1 MINVAKLNIRNRNKD
16 KFFKDG
22 KPKPPNWEY
31 RFEGAKVNGK
41 RNQISEAGFRTKKE
55 AEVAGTKALAT
66 YNNAGTHFVPAEI
79 SVADFFD
86 YWIDNYSNVN
96 NSDNTTASYVA
107 IINNHIKPRLGIY
120 KLKGIDTLTLQN
132 FINAMHTEK
141 GFTKTYIKSI
151 LKVLKN
157 GFKYAHK
164 QAKFINTN
172 PAEDVSIPV
181 MDVGED
187 EEILI
192 LTKTEVA
199 AILDRFKRSPYQYY
213 AMLIAYY
220 TGLRVSEVYGLT
232 WDRIDFE
239 KKTLRVDRIAKKFE
253 YNGKGK
259 SARGISGQAQ
269 TTWYLGA
276 CKTKSSYR
284 TVPIGDTLIN
294 ALQDYKDMQEANRK
308 EYGELYTRTYVVDE
322 LTKNKRKVKR
332 IIQTTEPQK
341 GMEEIHLV
349 CVKEDGSFTGTNAM
363 KNPSKV
369 INEKLGIEFKFH
381 AFRHTHATMLIEQGL
396 PIKAVS
402 ERLGHASTKITWDIY
417 VKVTEQMQDEVVET
431 FEAES
436 GLNFR
441 NEELYAL
448 WKLTLNKPNI
458 AYYKKRNITVCE
470 EWQDFSEFEKWAN
483 ESGWTSGLKLLRID
497 KSKNYEPG
505 NCMLGTETKSVK
517 GEYIYSDGENMKS
530 YSVRKIGR
538 GWQYR
543 INDYDAE
550 GKRKEYT
557 KAGYPTEN
565 DAALAAE
572 SFICEMLKAKTL
584 QSDKVELK
592 LVK

>member
-1 MINVAKLNIRNRNKD
+1 MAKLNIRNRNKD
-16 KFFKDG
+16 KYFKDG
-22 KPKPPNWEY
+22 RPKPPNWEY

-66 YNNAGTHFVPAEI
+66 YNNAGQHFVPAEI

-86 YWIDNYSNVN
+86 YWLKNYSGVN
-96 NSDNTTASYVA
+96 NSDNTTASYDA
-107 IINNHIKPRLGIY
+107 IVNNHIKPRLGIY
-120 KLKGIDTLTLQN
+120 KLKSIDTLTVQN
-132 FINAMHTEK
+132 FVNDMHTEM
-141 GFTKTYIKSI
+141 GFSKTYIQSI

-164 QAKFINTN
+164 TAKFISSN
-172 PAEDVSIPV
+172 PVEDVTLPI
-181 MDVGED
+181 MDVDED
-187 EEILI
+187 EDILV
-192 LTKTEVA
+192 LTKEEVA
-199 AILDRFKRSPYQYY
+199 TILDRFKRSPYQYY

-239 KKTLRVDRIAKKFE
+239 KKTLKVDRIAKKFE

-259 SARGISGQAQ
+259 QPRGISGQSNVI
-269 TTWYLGA
+269 WYLGA
-276 CKTKSSYR
+276 CKTKKSYR
-284 TVPIGDTLIN
+284 TIAIGDTLIN
-294 ALQDYKDMQEANRK
+294 ALMDYKEMQEANK
-308 EYGELYTRTYVVDE
+308 KKYGSNFTRTYAVEE
-322 LTKNKRKVKR
+322 LTKNKRKVLR
-332 IIQTTEPQK
+332 VIQTTEKQK

-349 CVKEDGSFTGTNAM
+349 CVKEDGSFTGTNSM
-363 KNPSKV
+363 KYPSKV
-369 INEKLGIEFKFH
+369 INSKLGIEFKFH

-402 ERLGHASTKITWDIY
+402 ERLGHANTKITWDVY
-417 VKVTEQMQDEVVET
+417 VKVTKQMEDEVVET

-441 NEELYAL
+441 DEELYTL

-458 AYYKKRNITVCE
+458 AYYKQRNITVCE
-470 EWQDFSEFEKWAN
+470 EWQEFSEFEKWAN

-497 KSKNYEPG
+497 KAGNYEPH
-505 NCMLGTETKSVK
+505 NCMFGTETKSVK
-517 GEYIYSDGENMKS
+517 GQYVYSDGINMKS

-543 INDYDAE
+543 INDYDEA

-557 KAGYPTEN
+557 KAGFPTEN

-572 SFICEMLKAKTL
+572 AFICEMLEKQTL
-584 QSDKVELK
+584 HSDKVELK
-592 LVK
+592 LVQ

>member
-1 MINVAKLNIRNRNKD
+1 MAKLNIRNRNKGKID
-16 KFFKDG
+16 KEG

-31 RFEGAKVNGK
+31 RFEAAKIDGK
-41 RNQISEAGFRTKKE
+41 RKHISKAGFKTKKE
-55 AEVAGTKALAT
+55 AEIAGTNALAS
-66 YNNAGTHFVPAEI
+66 YNSAGTHFVPAEI

-86 YWIDNYSNVN
+86 YWLENYSGVN
-96 NSDNTTASYVA
+96 NSDNTTASYAAIVA
-107 IINNHIKPRLGIY
+107 NHIKPRLGIY
-120 KLKGIDTLTLQN
+120 KLKAIDTLTVQN
-132 FINAMHTEK
+132 FINSMHTEM
-141 GFTKTYIKSI
+141 GFSKTYIKSI

-164 QAKFINTN
+164 QAKFINEN
-172 PAEDVSIPV
+172 PVEDVSLPI
-181 MDVGED
+181 MEADED

-192 LTKTEVA
+192 LTKEEVA

-239 KKTLRVDRIAKKFE
+239 KKTLKVDRIAKKFE
-253 YNGKGK
+253 YDGKGK
-259 SARGISGQAQ
+259 QPRGISGQASVI
-269 TTWYLGA
+269 WYLGA

-284 TVPIGDTLIN
+284 TIPIGDTLIN
-294 ALQDYKDMQEANRK
+294 ALMDYKEMQEANKK
-308 EYGELYTRTYVVDE
+308 EYGANYTRTYVVDE
-322 LTKNKRKVKR
+322 LTNNKRKVKR
-332 IIQTTEPQK
+332 IFQTTEPQK
-341 GMEEIHLV
+341 GLEEIHLV
-349 CVKEDGSFTGTNAM
+349 CIKEDGSFTGTNSM
-363 KNPSKV
+363 KYPSKV
-369 INEKLGIEFKFH
+369 INNKLGIEFKFH

-417 VKVTEQMQDEVVET
+417 VKVTDKMENEVVET

-470 EWQDFSEFEKWAN
+470 EWQTFEEFEKWAN
-483 ESGWTSGLKLLRID
+483 DSGWANGLKLLRID
-497 KSKNYEPG
+497 KEGNYEPG
-505 NCMLGTETKSVK
+505 NCMFGTETKSVK
-517 GEYIYSDGENMKS
+517 GQYVYSDGVNMKS

-543 INDYDAE
+543 INDYDDA
-550 GKRKEYT
+550 GNRKEYT
-557 KAGYPTEN
+557 KAGFPSEN

-572 SFICEMLKAKTL
+572 AMICEMLENKTMH
-584 QSDKVELK
+584 SERVELK

>member
-1 MINVAKLNIRNRNKD
+1 MAKLNIRNRNKD
-16 KFFKDG
+16 KYFKDG

-66 YNNAGTHFVPAEI
+66 YNNAGQHFVPAEI

-86 YWIDNYSNVN
+86 YWLKNYSGVN
-96 NSDNTTASYVA
+96 NSDNTTASYDA

-120 KLKGIDTLTLQN
+120 KLKSIDTLTVQE
-132 FINAMHTEK
+132 FINAMHTEM
-141 GFTKTYIKSI
+141 GFSKTYIKSI

-164 QAKFINTN
+164 TAKFISSN
-172 PAEDVSIPV
+172 PVEDVTLPITGV
-181 MDVGED
+181 DED
-187 EEILI
+187 EDILV
-192 LTKTEVA
+192 LTKEQVA
-199 AILDRFKRSPYQYY
+199 TILDRFRRSPYQYY

-239 KKTLRVDRIAKKFE
+239 KKTLKVDRIAKKFE

-259 SARGISGQAQ
+259 QSKGISGQSNVI
-269 TTWYLGA
+269 WYLGE

-284 TVPIGDTLIN
+284 TISIGDTLIN
-294 ALQDYKDMQEANRK
+294 ALMDYKEMQEANKK
-308 EYGELYTRTYVVDE
+308 EYGSNYTRTYAVEE
-322 LTKNKRKVKR
+322 LTKNKRKVLR
-332 IIQTTEPQK
+332 IIQTTEKQK
-341 GMEEIHLV
+341 GMEELHLV
-349 CVKEDGSFTGTNAM
+349 CVKEDGSFTGTNSM
-363 KNPSKV
+363 KYPSKV
-369 INEKLGIEFKFH
+369 INDKMGIEFKFH

-417 VKVTEQMQDEVVET
+417 VKVTKKMEDEVVET

-441 NEELYAL
+441 DEELYAL

-470 EWQDFSEFEKWAN
+470 EWQDFAEFEKWAN
-483 ESGWTSGLKLLRID
+483 DSGWASGLKLLRID
-497 KSKNYEPG
+497 KAGHYEPN
-505 NCMLGTETKSVK
+505 NCMFGTESKSVK
-517 GEYIYSDGENMKS
+517 GQYVYSDGVNMKS

-543 INDYDAE
+543 INDYDEA
-550 GKRKEYT
+550 GKRIEIT
-557 KAGYPTEN
+557 KAGFPTEN

-572 SFICEMLKAKTL
+572 AIICEMLATQTL
-584 QSDKVELK
+584 HSDRVELK
-592 LVK
+592 LVQ

>member
-1 MINVAKLNIRNRNKD
+1 MGKNMAKLNIRNRNKD

-66 YNNAGTHFVPAEI
+66 YNSAGQHFVPAEI

-86 YWIDNYSNVN
+86 YWLKNYSGVN
-96 NSDNTTASYVA
+96 NSDNTTASYDA
-107 IINNHIKPRLGIY
+107 IVENHIKPRLGIY
-120 KLKGIDTLTLQN
+120 KLKAIDTLTIQN
-132 FINAMHTEK
+132 FINAMHTEME
-141 GFTKTYIKSI
+141 FSKTYIKSI

-157 GFKYAHK
+157 GFKYAQK
-164 QAKFINTN
+164 QAKFISAN
-172 PAEDVSIPV
+172 PAEDVTLPV
-181 MDVGED
+181 MEADED

-192 LTKTEVA
+192 LTKEEIAT
-199 AILDRFKRSPYQYY
+199 ILDRFKRSPYQYY
-213 AMLIAYY
+213 PMLIAYY

-239 KKTLRVDRIAKKFE
+239 KKTLKVDRIAKKFE

-259 SARGISGQAQ
+259 SARGISGQSSVI
-269 TTWYLGA
+269 WYLGA

-284 TVPIGDTLIN
+284 TIPIGDTLIN
-294 ALQDYKDMQEANRK
+294 ALMDYKEMQEANKK
-308 EYGELYTRTYVVDE
+308 EYGESYTRTYAIDE
-322 LTKNKRKVKR
+322 TTKNKRKVKR
-332 IIQTTEPQK
+332 ILQTTEKQK
-341 GMEEIHLV
+341 GMEEINLV
-349 CVKEDGSFTGTNAM
+349 CVKEDGSFTGTASM
-363 KNPSKV
+363 RYPSKV
-369 INEKLGIEFKFH
+369 INDKLGITFKFH

-417 VKVTEQMQDEVVET
+417 VKVTEKMENEVVET

-470 EWQDFSEFEKWAN
+470 EWQTFDEFEKWAN
-483 ESGWTSGLKLLRID
+483 ESGWATGLKLLRID
-497 KSKNYEPG
+497 KAGNYEP
-505 NCMLGTETKSVK
+505 
-517 GEYIYSDGENMKS
+517 
-530 YSVRKIGR
+530 
-538 GWQYR
+538 
-543 INDYDAE
+543 
-550 GKRKEYT
+550 
-557 KAGYPTEN
+557 
-565 DAALAAE
+565 
-572 SFICEMLKAKTL
+572 
-584 QSDKVELK
+584 
-592 LVK
+592 

>member
-1 MINVAKLNIRNRNKD
+1 MAKLNIRNRNKD
-16 KFFKDG
+16 KYFKDG

-66 YNNAGTHFVPAEI
+66 YNSAGQHFVPAEI

-86 YWIDNYSNVN
+86 YWLENYSGVN
-96 NSDNTTASYVA
+96 NSDNTTASYDA

-120 KLKGIDTLTLQN
+120 KLKSIDTLTVQG
-132 FINAMHTEK
+132 FVNAMHTEM
-141 GFTKTYIKSI
+141 GFSQTYIKSI

-164 QAKFINTN
+164 TAKFISSN
-172 PAEDVSIPV
+172 PVEDVTLPI
-181 MDVGED
+181 MDVDED
-187 EEILI
+187 EDILV
-192 LTKTEVA
+192 LTKEEVA
-199 AILDRFKRSPYQYY
+199 TILDRFKRSPYQYY

-232 WDRIDFE
+232 WDRVDFE
-239 KKTLRVDRIAKKFE
+239 KKTLKVDRIAKKFE

-259 SARGISGQAQ
+259 ESRGISGQSKL
-269 TTWYLGA
+269 TWYLGA

-294 ALQDYKDMQEANRK
+294 ALMDYKEMQEANKK
-308 EYGELYTRTYVVDE
+308 EYGSNYTRTYAVEE
-322 LTKNKRKVKR
+322 LTKNKRKVLR
-332 IIQTTEPQK
+332 IIQTTEKQK
-341 GMEEIHLV
+341 GMEELHLV
-349 CVKEDGSFTGTNAM
+349 CVKEDGSFTGTNSM
-363 KNPSKV
+363 KYPSKV

-417 VKVTEQMQDEVVET
+417 VKVTKKMEDEVVET

-441 NEELYAL
+441 DEELYAL

-470 EWQDFSEFEKWAN
+470 EWQDFAEFEKWAN
-483 ESGWTSGLKLLRID
+483 DSGWTSGLKLLRID
-497 KSKNYEPG
+497 KAGHYEPN
-505 NCMLGTETKSVK
+505 NCMFGTETKSVK
-517 GEYIYSDGENMKS
+517 GQYVYSDGVNMKS

-543 INDYDAE
+543 INDYDDT
-550 GKRKEYT
+550 GKRVEYA
-557 KAGYPTEN
+557 KAGFPTEN

-572 SFICEMLKAKTL
+572 ALICEMLEKQTL
-584 QSDKVELK
+584 HSDKVELK
-592 LVK
+592 LVQ